1 MFLQTIYF
9 TDDHLWR
16 LKNWKNSAAMK
27 AKEAQTVVNR
37 EKGTE
42 RDKILFYNL
51 WVFDIFVLRPVII
64 MQYLYDS
71 I

>member
-1 MFLQTIYF
+1 
-9 TDDHLWR
+9 
-16 LKNWKNSAAMK
+16 MK

-37 EKGTE
+37 EKGTQ